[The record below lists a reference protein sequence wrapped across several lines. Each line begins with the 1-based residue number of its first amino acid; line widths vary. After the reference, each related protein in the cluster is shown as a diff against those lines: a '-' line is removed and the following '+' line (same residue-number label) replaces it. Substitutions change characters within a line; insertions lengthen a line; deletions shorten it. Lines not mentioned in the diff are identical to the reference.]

1 MSGSVKEW
9 LQAAAAALQFLTR
22 FPVRWRVPYDE
33 PTLARSVVMYP
44 TAGLAVG
51 LALAAAGTAAS
62 WLLPPLPAAVVVTAV
77 WAAVTG
83 GLHLDGLMDT
93 ADGLLS
99 YRSRDRM
106 LEIMKDSRVGAM
118 GVIAGV
124 LQLGLKA
131 SLLTPWTAAAS
142 PAAWLP
148 LLTVP
153 VWSRAFLAAA
163 IAGWPYA
170 RAEGLGA
177 LLRGVRL
184 RHAAGAAGAAAALAA
199 LVLAAE
205 LRSGTAPS
213 GAVLQL
219 AAMAAVTYGGGAW
232 LAARIARKLGGLTG
246 DTYGALNEA
255 LETALLLVLAAGIH
269 IHLW

>member
-1 MSGSVKEW
+1 MADFIKTW
-9 LQAAAAALQFLTR
+9 LHAAAAALQFLTR
-22 FPVRWRVPYDE
+22 IPVLWRVPWDE
-33 PTLARSVVMYP
+33 ATLARSVVMYP
-44 TAGLAVG
+44 AAGLAVG
-51 LALAAAGTAAS
+51 IVLAAAGAAAS
-62 WLLPPLPAAVVVTAV
+62 RLLPPLPAAVLVTAA

-99 YRSRDRM
+99 HRDRERM
-106 LEIMKDSRVGAM
+106 LDIMKDSRVGAM

-131 SLLTPWTAAAS
+131 SLLTVWTAAGDA
-142 PAAWLP
+142 AAWLS

-163 IAGWPYA
+163 VAGWPYA

-205 LRSGTAPS
+205 LRSGTAPAA
-213 GAVLQL
+213 AVLQL
-219 AAMAAVTYGGGAW
+219 AATAAVTYGGGAW

-255 LETALLLVLAAGIH
+255 LETALLLVLAAGMH
-269 IHLW
+269 NHLW